1 MIKYRIYDKKE
12 KEYCEEPD
20 WRWMLSRDGK
30 LYNSENDKWHTPG
43 ERYIIEFWTGEKDS
57 KGIEIYDGDIFTRG
71 NSNTKYWLR
80 NTENGWVGYS
90 DECDKYGPFTSIL
103 SHNRFHDSEK
113 FITVVGNKH
122 GKKVKHYQY

>member
-1 MIKYRIYDKKE
+1 MKYRIYDKEE
-12 KEYCEEPD
+12 KAYCEEPD

-57 KGIEIYDGDIFTRG
+57 KGIDIYDGDIFTRG
-71 NSNTKYWLR
+71 KSDTKYWLR
-80 NTENGWVGYS
+80 NGKHGWLGYS
-90 DECDKYGPFTSIL
+90 DEGDKYGVFTSSIY
-103 SHNRFHDSEK
+103 HNNGYDQK
-113 FITVVGNKH
+113 NNYITVVGNKH